1 MKNKRILSAVLATQ
15 LVLCGNSTF
24 TPKANAGVIS
34 KTIENTID
42 VTFTALKYLIIGGSI
57 VTATAISTEVAM
69 AICSETLCEHAFTP
83 YALENAKINI
93 PGAEE
98 HYKNPKNEVC
108 MPFHM
113 WCNEKGVTPVC
124 KLGVP
129 VPGLYE
135 HDETYYFLVGNQGI
149 NLGNAKNSAIEF
161 AESVW
166 TKVKRI
172 ATETGSK
179 VANFITEICKTL
191 AEPSENNRYIK
202 KQYK

>member
-1 MKNKRILSAVLATQ
+1 MKNKRILSAVLASQ
-15 LVLCGNSTF
+15 LVLCGNSIF
-24 TPKANAGVIS
+24 TPKAEAKGVVS
-34 KTIENTID
+34 ETIENTID

-57 VTATAISTEVAM
+57 LTATAISTEVAM
-69 AICSETLCEHAFTP
+69 AICSETLCEHAYTP
-83 YALENAKINI
+83 YALRNAGITIEGDIEQFNHKIHTE
-93 PGAEE
+93 G
-98 HYKNPKNEVC
+98 Y

-113 WCNEKGVTPVC
+113 WCNEKGVQPVC

-135 HDETYYFLVGNQGI
+135 YNKTYYFLVGNQGI

-179 VANFITEICKTL
+179 VAEFILKICKTQP
-191 AEPSENNRYIK
+191 ASASEYNID
-202 KQYK
+202 

>member
-42 VTFTALKYLIIGGSI
+42 VKFTALKYLIIGGSI
-57 VTATAISTEVAM
+57 VAATAVSTEVAM

-83 YALENAKINI
+83 YALRNAGITI
-93 PGAEE
+93 EE
-98 HYKNPKNEVC
+98 QYPNELP
-108 MPFHM
+108 PFHM
-113 WCNEKGVTPVC
+113 WCATKGVTPVC

-135 HDETYYFLVGNQGI
+135 YDKTYYFLVGNQGI
-149 NLGNAKNSAIEF
+149 NLGTVKDKANEF

-179 VANFITEICKTL
+179 VAEFL
-191 AEPSENNRYIK
+191 Y
-202 KQYK
+202 

>member
-1 MKNKRILSAVLATQ
+1 MKNKRILSAVLASQ
-15 LVLCGNSTF
+15 LVLCGNSIF

-34 KTIENTID
+34 KTIENTLD

-57 VTATAISTEVAM
+57 VAATAISTEVAM
-69 AICSETLCEHAFTP
+69 AICSETLCEHAYTS
-83 YALENAKINI
+83 YALENARITI
-93 PGAEE
+93 EE
-98 HYKNPKNEVC
+98 KYTDKT

-113 WCNEKGVTPVC
+113 WCDTKGVKPVC

-135 HDETYYFLVGNQGI
+135 HNKTYYFLVGNQGI
-149 NLGNAKNSAIEF
+149 NLGNAKNSAIAF

-179 VANFITEICKTL
+179 VANFITAICKTL
-191 AEPSENNRYIK
+191 AETSET
-202 KQYK
+202 